1 LLNTWCRGEQNIVEI
16 KISKTV
22 DEQKIAKLS
31 KSIYFSLGE
40 VGAQLMSAVGLR
52 RPIDLNNYNG

>member
-1 LLNTWCRGEQNIVEI
+1 LLNKWCRGKQNIVVI

-31 KSIYFSLGE
+31 NSIYFSLGE
-40 VGAQLMSAVGLR
+40 VGAQLMKAGGLR